1 MAEDL
6 PFLDETFDIT
16 HSRLAFHHFKDV
28 WEPFSEMA
36 RVTKKGGRV
45 VLVDMEA
52 SAEPYRV
59 IRDKIERLRDPSHV
73 RNLTQDEMLALFKGE
88 GLTVEMSTSK
98 VIPQKLTPWLTL
110 SGASKKDGEEIRRL
124 MEEELAGGDK
134 TGLNPY
140 RIDGDIGFN
149 HKWILII
156 GRKEGTEA

>member
-1 MAEDL
+1 
-6 PFLDETFDIT
+6 
-16 HSRLAFHHFKDV
+16 
-28 WEPFSEMA
+28 
-36 RVTKKGGRV
+36 
-45 VLVDMEA
+45 MEA

-156 GRKEGTEA
+156 GRKEGYEA

>member
-1 MAEDL
+1 
-6 PFLDETFDIT
+6 
-16 HSRLAFHHFKDV
+16 
-28 WEPFSEMA
+28 
-36 RVTKKGGRV
+36 
-45 VLVDMEA
+45 MEA

-73 RNLTQDEMLALFKGE
+73 RNLTQDEMLALFKGGPHRRNEHVE
-88 GLTVEMSTSK
+88 GHPAETDPVAHAFGRLEE
-98 VIPQKLTPWLTL
+98 
-110 SGASKKDGEEIRRL
+110 GREEIRRL

>member
-110 SGASKKDGEEIRRL
+110 SGASKKDGRKSAASWKRNSPAVIRR
-124 MEEELAGGDK
+124 DSTRTVS
-134 TGLNPY
+134 TG
-140 RIDGDIGFN
+140 ISDSTTSGS
-149 HKWILII
+149 
-156 GRKEGTEA
+156 